1 MRSGFKTTEFWLTA
15 CAILL
20 AGITASGL
28 IETGSSAD
36 KVITLIAGVLASLG
50 YTAGRAWVKAA
61 DAKATAL
68 AGVAV
73 GNPTKPK

>member
-1 MRSGFKTTEFWLTA
+1 MRSGIRTTEFWLAA
-15 CAILL
+15 CATII

-28 IETGSSAD
+28 VETGSAFD

-61 DAKATAL
+61 DTKAKAVLEA
-68 AGVAV
+68 AKA
-73 GNPTKPK
+73 NPTKP